1 MKRHL
6 IVLLLALL
14 VAGCTVLD
22 DGGREQERPKTVEIS
37 GPDCTIAG
45 EDCSATDVT
54 KFGGPAR
61 VEIQVNN
68 YGDERMT
75 LDIGS
80 DGRNVMVSKCNDEIV
95 TISSFTGRV
104 EGPSRFDRYDSDDAF
119 PDRVELGED
128 ERLVAVWQLDIIPD
142 DSDVS
147 RLGYSCPMDFE
158 LSFDQVINSS
168 QQIQIKADEDVPDAS
183 SLESRTTAERPVR
196 LVIDAPAS
204 FVPIAGRSLI
214 VRSFLRDVGRGDVTN
229 ISRIEQRGAG
239 ILSGADCRP
248 PNEEL
253 RMYGGGQRSGESYR
267 KTCTVQDTDIDR
279 PEQSDVRWARF
290 TAEYTYRMPLG
301 AATISIVPVE
311 GS

>member
-6 IVLLLALL
+6 IVLVLAVL

-22 DGGREQERPKTVEIS
+22 DGGGEQERPKTVEIS

-45 EDCSATDVT
+45 EDCSSTEVT

-61 VEIQVNN
+61 VEVQIDN

-75 LDIGS
+75 IDIGS
-80 DGRNVMVSKCNDEIV
+80 DGRDVMVSKCNDEIV
-95 TISSFTGRV
+95 NISSFTGRV

-119 PDRVELGED
+119 PERVELGAD

-142 DSDVS
+142 DSNVS

-158 LSFDQVINSS
+158 LSFDQIINSS

-196 LVIDAPAS
+196 LVIDAPTS
-204 FVPIAGRSLI
+204 FVPITGRSLI
-214 VRSFLRDVGRGDVTN
+214 VRSFLRNVGRGDVTD
-229 ISRIEQRGAG
+229 IDRIEQHGDGVLA
-239 ILSGADCRP
+239 AANCRP

-267 KTCTVQDTDIDR
+267 KTCTVQDTDIDT
-279 PEQSDVRWARF
+279 PAQSDVKWARF
-290 TAEYTYRMPLG
+290 TTKYTYSMPLG
-301 AATISIVPVE
+301 AATISIAPVE